1 MVNKAVWMSMD
12 VGLFAPRSA
21 PRSGTW
27 NLLLS
32 NMHSPPIKP
41 TRVFPWLAVVLIIS
55 AAVKLLL
62 MRVEKAFEAHTM
74 AVEWLASGQFRYH
87 YLGHWD
93 PTFQFPVYTAVVA
106 MIYAIGLD
114 PWAVLVF
121 QVACGTATAWVVH
134 QMALHLLTG
143 RAYAKSVALGSS
155 LLTAFSPFLAFYQ
168 ARMIHPFAWDA
179 LLATALLFLA
189 VRATPERR
197 GTMLALFAVGGLALL
212 NRPTLGVFML
222 PFLIDHFRFIVNSAS
237 LPFKL
242 GMVVLLFGPLS
253 LWLVRNERVSGRYQL
268 TSVTDQMIWMGLQ
281 EETEGSGHM
290 ADGRSYAHLLSEPE
304 RFGLFE
310 MDPVERSAFFRS
322 KWHTELEASPGLWWR
337 MFLVKMKNFWLF
349 RSQLGVDHGSTAS
362 TAALSLY
369 KVGSCVTLLLILWGV
384 ALRARWLTGPLL
396 AVVALSLV
404 QCSFYFETRHR
415 LLAEPVLLMIAL
427 AAAFHIR
434 ERWMK
439 RRANQAGEAAK

>member
-1 MVNKAVWMSMD
+1 MVNKALWMSMD
-12 VGLFAPRSA
+12 VGLFGPSSA

-32 NMHSPPIKP
+32 GMHSPTIKP

-62 MRVEKAFEAHTM
+62 MRVDKAFEAHTM

-106 MIYAIGLD
+106 AIYAVGLD
-114 PWAVLVF
+114 HWAVLVF
-121 QVACGTATAWVVH
+121 QVACGTATALIIH
-134 QMALHLLTG
+134 RMTLHLLQG
-143 RAYAKSVALGSS
+143 RTYAKHVGLCSALF
-155 LLTAFSPFLAFYQ
+155 TAFSPFLAYYQ
-168 ARMIHPFAWDA
+168 VRMIHPFAWDT
-179 LLATALLFLA
+179 LLATGLLYTA
-189 VRATPERR
+189 VVATPERR
-197 GTMLALFAVGGLALL
+197 SSMLALCALGGVAML

-222 PFLIDHFRFIVNSAS
+222 PFLIDHFRFILNGAS

-242 GMVVLLFGPLS
+242 GLVVLLFGPLS
-253 LWLVRNERVSGRYQL
+253 LWLVRNEQVSGRYQL

-290 ADGRSYAHLLSEPE
+290 ADGRSYANLLSEPE
-304 RFGLFE
+304 QFRLFE
-310 MDPVERSAFFRS
+310 MDPVERSEFFRS
-322 KWHTELEASPGLWWR
+322 KWHTELDASPGLWWS

-362 TAALSLY
+362 TSALSLY
-369 KVGSCVTLLLILWGV
+369 KVGSCFTLLLILSGV
-384 ALRARWLTGPLL
+384 ALRERWLIGPLL

-415 LLAEPVLLMIAL
+415 LLAEPVLMMSAL

-439 RRANQAGEAAK
+439 RRANPAGEAAK